1 MPKSSNLHGNNGGSN
16 KQKFLKTRLKNVVF
30 WSAILALIMQMSFGN
45 LIKLPDNF
53 EQTVN
58 AFLNVLVVAGILNN
72 PTTKSQSL
80 LVDSDEEEMDNY

>member
-1 MPKSSNLHGNNGGSN
+1 MPKSSNLHGNNRGS

-30 WSAILALIMQMSFGN
+30 WSAILALIVQMSFGN

-53 EQTVN
+53 EQTAN

>member
-1 MPKSSNLHGNNGGSN
+1 M
-16 KQKFLKTRLKNVVF
+16 F
-30 WSAILALIMQMSFGN
+30 WSAILALVMQMSFGN

>member
-1 MPKSSNLHGNNGGSN
+1 MPKSSNLHGNNRGS
-16 KQKFLKTRLKNVVF
+16 KRKFLKTRLKNVVF
-30 WSAILALIMQMSFGN
+30 WSAILALIMQMSFSN